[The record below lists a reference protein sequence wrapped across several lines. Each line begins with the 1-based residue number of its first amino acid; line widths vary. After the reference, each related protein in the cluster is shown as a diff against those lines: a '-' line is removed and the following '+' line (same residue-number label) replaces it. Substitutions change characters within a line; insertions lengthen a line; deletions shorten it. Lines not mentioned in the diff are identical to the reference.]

1 MTHVLRLQVDAVI
14 DGVSAVLVTDP
25 LLTALTVVTVVQ
37 LLVDER
43 RRRSRRRRRRR
54 GRPQRVTAAQP
65 AAGRPRLG
73 RHRDRLRRVEVL
85 PRVQLAAVGAEPI
98 QTGFV
103 TLLAAVCAVVPVIP
117 GAQVDA
123 GRPGVLVDALAVH
136 VDGGR
141 VVGLARLVQVDTD
154 YAISLL
160 LLLDPVIERD
170 LRRRERAGD
179 RGRADGRRGR
189 LGPGSRRCGP
199 EREGMGVVSGVL
211 VTNTV

>member
-25 LLTALTVVTVVQ
+25 VLTALTVVTVVQ

-54 GRPQRVTAAQP
+54 GRSQRVTAAQP

-85 PRVQLAAVGAEPI
+85 PRVQLAAVGAEPV

-103 TLLAAVCAVVPVIP
+103 TLLAAVCAAVPVIP
-117 GAQVDA
+117 GAQIDA

-136 VDGGR
+136 VDGGGG
-141 VVGLARLVQVDTD
+141 VVGLPRLVQVDNGS
-154 YAISLL
+154 YANSLFLGL
-160 LLLDPVIERD
+160 LFDLVIERD
-170 LRRRERAGD
+170 LRRGQRARDG
-179 RGRADGRRGR
+179 GRANGRRRR
-189 LGPGSRRCGP
+189 LGP
-199 EREGMGVVSGVL
+199 VSGGGRP
-211 VTNTV
+211 